1 MVNLQ
6 LCGEVSEQVFNNWL
20 KVRIST
26 EWANIWLTGSGPYS
40 YDKGVMWLFNQK
52 QDAATGNSKTQT
64 DLSTQSF
71 DLLRAID
78 AESIIVTSSDQV
90 IYYSDQIV
98 TFNLIKDERIQNKEL
113 SNLVRAVRRSGQQQ
127 DATIELPRGPIGAGT
142 HDLLVRVTSIG
153 DAGLIAILI
162 FDDSE
167 MRRLDSIRRDFVAN
181 ISHEL
186 KTPIGALSILSEAV
200 LDASN
205 DPEAIAKFASRMQ
218 AEAKRLSDLVQEI
231 INLSRLQ
238 DDDPLKNGKPVN
250 LVDVITEAVD
260 QSRLNAEKRKI
271 TLVFEQIDEAVVN
284 GDRNQL
290 TMAINNLIENAINY
304 SPDAT
309 RVAITLKV
317 SDQIAEIA
325 VSDQGIGI
333 PEKDL
338 ERIFERFYR
347 VDPARSRLTGGT
359 GLGLSIVKHIAT
371 NHGGDVS
378 LWSVEGAGST
388 FTIRFPLADTF
399 LTSEKSS
406 MEGK

>member
-1 MVNLQ
+1 MIWRFKEKQAANTANLKI
-6 LCGEVSEQVFNNWL
+6 ES
-20 KVRIST
+20 
-26 EWANIWLTGSGPYS
+26 
-40 YDKGVMWLFNQK
+40 
-52 QDAATGNSKTQT
+52 

-71 DLLRAID
+71 DLLQAID
-78 AESIIVTSSDQV
+78 AESIVVAAGDKV
-90 IYYSDQIV
+90 IYYSNGIN
-98 TFNLIKDERIQNKEL
+98 TFNIVKDERIQNREL
-113 SNLVRAVRRSGQQQ
+113 NNLVRAVRRSGIQQ
-127 DATIELPRGPIGAGT
+127 DATMELPRGPIGGGT
-142 HDLLVRVTSIG
+142 HDLLVRVTSMG
-153 DAGLIAILI
+153 DAGLIAVLI

-205 DPEAIAKFASRMQ
+205 DPEAITKFASRMQ
-218 AEAKRLSDLVQEI
+218 SEAKRLSELVQEI

-250 LVDVITEAVD
+250 ISEVVNEAVD

-271 TLVFEQIDEAVVN
+271 TLLFEEINPAIIN
-284 GDRNQL
+284 GDRNQV
-290 TMAINNLIENAINY
+290 TMAIHNLIENAINY
-304 SPDAT
+304 SPDST

-317 SDQIAEIA
+317 ADAIAEIA

-388 FTIRFPLADTF
+388 FTIRFPLSSSK
-399 LTSEKSS
+399 LTSDQSKS
-406 MEGK
+406 EGKK